1 MQVLGFQ
8 CCIESKAPKT
18 AGVVYFFVVADYPV
32 VVVIRDTEIEEVLL
46 KSVDV
51 KEKETVVCVFSVIN
65 LLSEIYAIFSR
76 FPKRVIIAPW
86 AGITVKTPRI
96 SYPNQLVN
104 SFAT

>member
-8 CCIESKAPKT
+8 SCIESEAPKT
-18 AGVVYFFVVADYPV
+18 ARVVYFFVVADYPV

-76 FPKRVIIAPW
+76 FPKRVIIAPR